1 MFAMD
6 RWTCLRCF
14 TANDDSVMECTN
26 CGLLRGATPP
36 AGTEQPPPTGA
47 RAGAARGIV
56 RRVLPFAIFG
66 AIAFGGYLFAAQ
78 RGDNGEITQ
87 GGSLPIA
94 DVREGDCFDLPES
107 ESEET
112 NDVDARLC
120 DEAHQFEMMFVG
132 DMPAGDYPVESAFET
147 FVADACLPAFETY
160 VGLAYEDSAL
170 DIFWFYPTADTW
182 DSGDQSVQCAVY
194 DPLESELTSSVEH
207 ANR

>member
-1 MFAMD
+1 MD

-36 AGTEQPPPTGA
+36 AGTEQVPVQGA
-47 RAGAARGIV
+47 RAGRARGIL
-56 RRVLPFAIFG
+56 RRFLPLLIFG

-94 DVREGDCFDLPES
+94 DVRVGDCFDLPES

-112 NDVDARLC
+112 NTVDARPC
-120 DEAHQFEMMFVG
+120 DEAHQFEMMFAS
-132 DMPAGDYPVESAFET
+132 DMPAGDYPAESTFEA
-147 FVADACLPAFETY
+147 FVADACLPAFEAY
-160 VGLAYEDSAL
+160 VGLAYEDSGL
-170 DIFWFYPTADTW
+170 DIFWFYPTEDSWNAD
-182 DSGDQSVQCAVY
+182 DQSVQCAVY
-194 DPLESELTSSVEH
+194 DPLESELTESVEH